1 MDRSRLAVSTWSLHD
16 HLGPRLLTRRDA
28 SGVKRPHELPH
39 PRTMSLLDFVSQVRP
54 RLDVDQV
61 EICAFHVPSR
71 EPAYL
76 DQLKGVLR
84 EQRLTVLSMPI
95 DAGNVSVAN
104 PAWREDDLREIEGW
118 IDLAAD
124 LGARYVRANASSYV
138 AQELLAP
145 LDVTIAS
152 YQRLCEY
159 AGERGLV
166 MTIENHGGLTA
177 DPEAIVRIVEGV
189 GPDRLKV
196 CLDTANFAPIAGH
209 QSQRTPPEGID
220 PEPLYAGLARIAP
233 FAGIVHA
240 KTVWFDAAGRHLVYD
255 AARTLRIARDAGFT
269 GPVSL
274 EYGGGVDA
282 WTNTLRTKKIVEG
295 VFA

>member
-1 MDRSRLAVSTWSLHD
+1 MDRSRLAVSTWSLHE

-28 SGVKRPHELPH
+28 DGVKRPYELPH
-39 PRTMSLLDFVSQVRP
+39 PRTMSLLDFVRQVRP
-54 RLDVDQV
+54 RVDLDQV

-76 DQLKGVLR
+76 DQLKSALD

-95 DAGNVSVAN
+95 DAGNISVAD
-104 PAWREDDLREIEGW
+104 PAWREDDLAEIEGW

-138 AQELLAP
+138 AQEPLAP

-152 YQRLCEY
+152 YRRLCDH
-159 AGERGLV
+159 AGARGLT

-177 DPEAIVRIVEGV
+177 DPETIVRIVEGV

-196 CLDTANFAPIAGH
+196 CLDTANFAPVAG
-209 QSQRTPPEGID
+209 QQARRTPPDGID

-240 KTVWFDAAGRHLVYD
+240 KTLWFDSDGNHLVYD
-255 AARTLRIARDAGFT
+255 AGRTLRIVRDAGFT
-269 GPVSL
+269 GPISI

-282 WTNTLRTKKIVEG
+282 WARTRRTRELVEE